1 MISRTNP
8 KIPLIFRSTAP
19 LSFSAVR
26 WIMIPRPGTWSESG
40 WSSDQAWVYVLGL
53 RRSSNMAIEH
63 PRSAWSFFLCEN
75 HSSKW
80 WICHGWWHWRVD
92 FTRNPKH
99 WVWQMMLLLDMA
111 IVVYHVKF
119 RVWINVSIS
128 PTLDWGLRM
137 VNSYSWLWGTVCISD
152 TDCRLHGHGG

>member
-1 MISRTNP
+1 MISPTNP
-8 KIPLIFRSTAP
+8 KIARIFLSTAP

-26 WIMIPRPGTWSESG
+26 WIMIPRPGTW
-40 WSSDQAWVYVLGL
+40 VYVLGL
-53 RRSSNMAIEH
+53 RREH
-63 PRSAWSFFLCEN
+63 QTWQFFTSPFCIKFFLCEN
-75 HSSKW
+75 NSSKW

-92 FTRNPKH
+92 CTRNPKH
-99 WVWQMMLLLDMA
+99 WVWKMMLLLDMA

-137 VNSYSWLWGTVCISD
+137 VNRYSWLWGTCVYLRYWMQASWWLVIKLLISTQD
-152 TDCRLHGHGG
+152 